1 MFFCNHKHHGGQE
14 PQDEFL
20 GFTISFHFLFDSQ
33 MSAQKVY
40 LEGLIPL
47 LWDILLSS
55 HERYMFYGYVLLL
68 FHRLKYPFSGF
79 CYPMGGDLNRRAL
92 NYVFGSRL
100 GFGIQDRWQTGFGG
114 VGLDF
119 IV

>member
-1 MFFCNHKHHGGQE
+1 
-14 PQDEFL
+14 
-20 GFTISFHFLFDSQ
+20 
-33 MSAQKVY
+33 MSARKVY
-40 LEGLIPL
+40 LEGLAPF

-55 HERYMFYGYVLLL
+55 HERYLFYGYVLLL
-68 FHRLKYPFSGF
+68 LHHLTYPFSGF
-79 CYPMGGDLNRRAL
+79 YYPMGGDLNRRAL

-114 VGLDF
+114 VCLVF